1 MAITMKTKENPKETE
16 LSPRE
21 LAEIINLLS
30 QLGIKKL
37 VEKLD
42 MSALEAINKE
52 TQGEI
57 YRRTIRTFRKELKDN
72 K

>member
-1 MAITMKTKENPKETE
+1 MKTKENPKETE